1 VQQDMDVPQERILI
15 LILQQYVL
23 QDIIV
28 QQDHR
33 QRLRINAQLELT
45 LLIQDLLLRQ
55 SVLHVQQVVIA
66 LQDLL
71 QKLDYA
77 LQDITAQ
84 KDQERLQILLV
95 QQVLIQQELDL
106 KL

>member
-1 VQQDMDVPQERILI
+1 MDVPQERILI